1 VSPTS
6 PAEIDPNLVRDVI
19 AIDGP
24 SGAGKSTVA
33 RQLAK
38 RLGFSYLDTG
48 AMYRAVT
55 WHLLEHQ
62 LVPLP
67 AFGGS
72 ERGESGRGESA
83 HGENDPTFVAVLASL
98 DLQIDGRGHVIVQGR
113 DVTAHLRSVEVESR
127 VSLVSA
133 LRSVREKMVLL
144 QRRIAL
150 RGPVVADG
158 RDMASVVFPNARW
171 KFFLD
176 AEPEERARRRHADFV
191 RAGRQVTEGEV
202 LEEIAVRDRLDST
215 RQDAPLRHTKEA
227 EYYDT
232 TGQSIEQVVEGLLQ
246 RVRATSSA
254 GSAEREPAGGGA

>member
-1 VSPTS
+1 MTPEPVIEP
-6 PAEIDPNLVRDVI
+6 DPNLVRDVV

-33 RQLAK
+33 RQLSK

-48 AMYRAVT
+48 AMYRGVT

-67 AFGGS
+67 PL
-72 ERGESGRGESA
+72 
-83 HGENDPTFVAVLASL
+83 GENDPTFLGVLAAL
-98 DLQIDGRGHVIVQGR
+98 DLQIDGNGHVLVQGR
-113 DVTAHLRSVEVESR
+113 DVTAHLRSFEVESR

-133 LRSVREKMVLL
+133 VRKVREKMMLL
-144 QRRIAL
+144 QRRIAA
-150 RGPVVADG
+150 RGPIVADG
-158 RDMASVVFPNARW
+158 RDMASVVFPKARW

-176 AEPEERARRRHADFV
+176 AEPEERARRRLADFL
-191 RAGRQVTEGEV
+191 RAGRQITEAEV

-215 RQDAPLRHTKEA
+215 RADAPLRHTKDA

-232 TGQSIEQVVEGLLQ
+232 SGQTIEEVVDGLLA
-246 RVRATSSA
+246 RIRAT
-254 GSAEREPAGGGA
+254 RETGAPQRDARPTSGGA